1 MSWNRDLVARRLKEA
16 CDTLR
21 RLPEQKVRGYVST
34 WPAFVADVAV
44 GEMEG
49 TVISRPAAASPQAID
64 RMHEVFGW
72 FVVLKDKPHLA
83 IALWLTCGRGM
94 GPARA
99 GKIIGAHRDTVR
111 RRRDEALDRVVAS
124 LNGNRAAA

>member
-1 MSWNRDLVARRLKEA
+1 MSWDRERVAQRLKEA

-21 RLPEQKVRGYVST
+21 RLPEKTVRGYMCS
-34 WPAFVADVAV
+34 WPEMIADVAQ
-44 GEMEG
+44 GEIEG
-49 TVISRPAAASPQAID
+49 TVVSRLAAASPQAID

-72 FVVLKDKPHLA
+72 FVSLKDKPQLA
-83 IALWLTCGRGM
+83 IAVWLTCGRGM

-111 RRRDEALDRVVAS
+111 RRRDEALDRMVAELNAKS
-124 LNGNRAAA
+124 LAA

>member
-1 MSWNRDLVARRLKEA
+1 MNWNRDLVSRRLKEA

-21 RLPEQKVRGYVST
+21 RLPEQKVRGYITS
-34 WPAFVADVAV
+34 WPTFVADVAES
-44 GEMEG
+44 EMEG
-49 TVISRPAAASPQAID
+49 TIVSRLAAASPQAID

-72 FVVLKDKPHLA
+72 FVVLQDKPHLA
-83 IALWLTCGRGM
+83 IAIWLTCGRSM

-111 RRRDEALDRVVAS
+111 RRRDEALDHMVAA
-124 LNGNRAAA
+124 LNAKRIAA

>member
-1 MSWNRDLVARRLKEA
+1 MNWNRDLVSRRLKEA

-21 RLPEQKVRGYVST
+21 RLPEQKVRGYITS
-34 WPAFVADVAV
+34 WPTFVADVAES
-44 GEMEG
+44 EMEG
-49 TVISRPAAASPQAID
+49 TIVSRLAAASPQAID

-72 FVVLKDKPHLA
+72 FVVLQDKPHLA
-83 IALWLTCGRGM
+83 IAIWLTCGRSM

-111 RRRDEALDRVVAS
+111 RRRDEALDRMVAG
-124 LNGNRAAA
+124 LNGHRIAA

>member
-34 WPAFVADVAV
+34 WPTFVADVAE

-49 TVISRPAAASPQAID
+49 SIISRPAAASPQAID

-72 FVVLKDKPHLA
+72 FIVLKDKPHLA
-83 IALWLTCGRGM
+83 IAFWLTCGRGM

>member
-1 MSWNRDLVARRLKEA
+1 MNWNRDLVSRRLKEA

-21 RLPEQKVRGYVST
+21 RLPEQKLRGYITS
-34 WPAFVADVAV
+34 WPTFVADVAES
-44 GEMEG
+44 EMEG
-49 TVISRPAAASPQAID
+49 TIVSRLAAASPQAID

-72 FVVLKDKPHLA
+72 FVVLQDKPHLA
-83 IALWLTCGRGM
+83 IAIWLTCGRSM

-111 RRRDEALDRVVAS
+111 RRRDEALDRMVAG
-124 LNGNRAAA
+124 LNGHRIAA

>member
-1 MSWNRDLVARRLKEA
+1 LSWNRERVAQRLKEA

-21 RLPEQKVRGYVST
+21 RLPEQTVRGYISS
-34 WPAFVADVAV
+34 WPEMIADVAQ
-44 GEMEG
+44 GEFEG
-49 TVISRPAAASPQAID
+49 AVVSRLAAASPQAID

-72 FVVLKDKPHLA
+72 FVSLKDKPHLA
-83 IALWLTCGRGM
+83 IALWLTSGRGM

-111 RRRDEALDRVVAS
+111 RRRDEALDQMVAA
-124 LNGNRAAA
+124 LNAKRIAA

>member
-1 MSWNRDLVARRLKEA
+1 MSWNRERVAQRLKEA

-21 RLPEQKVRGYVST
+21 RLPEQTVRGYMCS
-34 WPAFVADVAV
+34 WPEMIADVAQ
-44 GEMEG
+44 GEIEG
-49 TVISRPAAASPQAID
+49 NVVSRLAAASPQAID

-72 FVVLKDKPHLA
+72 FVCLKGKPHLA
-83 IALWLTCGRGM
+83 IALWLTCGRSM

-111 RRRDEALDRVVAS
+111 RRRDEALDHMVAA
-124 LNGNRAAA
+124 LTARRIAA

>member
-1 MSWNRDLVARRLKEA
+1 VNWNRDLVSRRLKEA

-21 RLPEQKVRGYVST
+21 RLPEQKVRGYITS
-34 WPAFVADVAV
+34 WPTFVADVAES
-44 GEMEG
+44 EMEG
-49 TVISRPAAASPQAID
+49 TIVSRLAAASPQAID

-72 FVVLKDKPHLA
+72 FVVLQDKPHLA
-83 IALWLTCGRGM
+83 IAIWLTCGRSM

-111 RRRDEALDRVVAS
+111 RRRDEALDRMVAG
-124 LNGNRAAA
+124 LNGHRIAA

>member
-1 MSWNRDLVARRLKEA
+1 VNWNRDLVSRRLKEA

-21 RLPEQKVRGYVST
+21 RLPEQKVRGYITS
-34 WPAFVADVAV
+34 WPTFVADVAES
-44 GEMEG
+44 EMEG
-49 TVISRPAAASPQAID
+49 TIVSRLAAASPQAID

-72 FVVLKDKPHLA
+72 FVVLQDKPHLA
-83 IALWLTCGRGM
+83 IAIWLTCGRSM

-111 RRRDEALDRVVAS
+111 RRRDEALDHMVAA
-124 LNGNRAAA
+124 LNAKRIAA